1 MRRTLAATAVLLVL
15 AAAPAAADAAVRE
28 VIRGAGFGHGIGM
41 SQYGAYGYALN
52 GAKYP
57 GILGHYY
64 RGTRLEHAP
73 SRAVRVLLQPED
85 PYIRVQGA
93 TGIGGH
99 TLKLNRTYVARESR
113 GRILVTT
120 ASGKRVARVGNGARF
135 TGPIPLRLLGPA
147 LNGVTSGTYRG
158 AIEIRTEGSG
168 VTSIDVLDLDSY
180 VRGVVAGEMPSS
192 WPLEALKV
200 QAVAARS
207 YALATRKASGLYDQ
221 YPDTRSQVY
230 RGVTGESVPSDAAVR
245 ATTGQIV
252 TYGGVPAVTY
262 YFSTSGG
269 HTENIE
275 FSFVGALS
283 KPWLVGV
290 PDPYDNQSPYHRWT
304 VRTTAAALDRA
315 LGAPGSFKS
324 VKVLERG
331 VSPRVVRARVVGS
344 KGSTV
349 LSGATIRERLG
360 LRDTW
365 FTFMRVSTSARYPR
379 SARPASWGAR
389 LTPTP
394 LAGEFSPAPRRHVL
408 VLERRSAGKWRAV
421 RRVHTSAAGRYR
433 VKVGRA
439 GSYRVR
445 SGAVAGPAVRVR

>member
-1 MRRTLAATAVLLVL
+1 MRRALAITASLLL
-15 AAAPAAADAAVRE
+15 FAAAPGAADAAVRH

-52 GAKYP
+52 GAKYQ

-64 RGTRLEHAP
+64 RGTRLGTAT

-85 PYIRVQGA
+85 PYIRVRGA
-93 TGIGGH
+93 TRISGH
-99 TLKLNRTYVARESR
+99 ALKSDRTYVVRESR
-113 GRILVTT
+113 GGILVTT
-120 ASGKRVARVGNGARF
+120 ASGKHVARVGNGARF
-135 TGPIPLRLLGPA
+135 TGPDVLRLLGPA
-147 LNGVTSGTYRG
+147 LNGVSDGLYRG

-200 QAVAARS
+200 QAIAART
-207 YALATRKASGLYDQ
+207 YALATRKTTGLYDQ

-230 RGVTGESVPSDAAVR
+230 RGVTGESIRSDAAVR
-245 ATTGQIV
+245 ATAGQIV
-252 TYGGVPAVTY
+252 TYAGVPAVTY

-269 HTENIE
+269 QTENIE

-283 KPWLVGV
+283 KPWLVSV
-290 PDPYDNQSPYHRWT
+290 PDPYDNRSPYHRWT
-304 VRTTAAALDRA
+304 VKTSAASLDRA
-315 LGAPGSFKS
+315 LGAPGKFKS

-331 VSPRVVRARVVGS
+331 VSPRVVRARVIGS

-349 LSGATIRERLG
+349 LSGPTIRARLG

-365 FTFMRVSTSARYPR
+365 FTFERISTSARYPR

-389 LTPTP
+389 LTHDA
-394 LAGEFSPAPRRHVL
+394 LAGAFSPAPRKHLL
-408 VLERRSAGKWRAV
+408 VLERRVSGKWLAV
-421 RRVHTSAAGRYR
+421 RRVRTNAAGRYR
-433 VKVGRA
+433 VTIGRA
-439 GSYRVR
+439 GAYRVR